1 MSGLCLCE
9 SSPQAVDLVSAPEDA
24 AAVAVAAAA
33 AAAAA
38 YDQKAE
44 VAAVRI
50 LDAAAVD
57 GVSAEAVPFV
67 MLDHVLL
74 MCHHLQSA
82 LHAWVEVDHQ
92 PGVDA
97 IAKGSSGRRTWRKQ
111 HR

>member
-1 MSGLCLCE
+1 VSGLCLCE
-9 SSPQAVDLVSAPEDA
+9 SSPQAVDLLSAPEDA
-24 AAVAVAAAA
+24 VAVAV
-33 AAAAA
+33 AAAA

-67 MLDHVLL
+67 MLDDIPM